1 MVPRERV
8 LLVLAHPR
16 RGSLTGQVA
25 DRFAATLTGNGYY
38 VELADLVA
46 EEFDPVLR
54 KVDEPDWGNP
64 DKAYSPDVVR
74 EMERIRRN
82 DATVMIFPV
91 YWWSMPGIMK
101 GWVDRVWSNGFA
113 YGARDYPHRRVW
125 LIGVAG
131 SGQRE
136 YAKRD
141 YDEAIRVSLSVGVL
155 EYCGVAEPRLELLHG
170 ALDGPEFPPDIL
182 RRAEALAQEFS
193 RAMARG
199 CELDAGD

>member
-1 MVPRERV
+1 M

-25 DRFAATLTGNGYY
+25 DRFAASLTGNGCH
-38 VELADLVA
+38 VEVADLVA
-46 EEFDPVLR
+46 EKFDPVLR
-54 KVDEPDWGNP
+54 EADEPDWANP
-64 DKAYSPDVVR
+64 DKAYSQVAAR

-101 GWVDRVWSNGFA
+101 GWVDRVWNNGFA
-113 YGARDYPHRRVW
+113 YGAGKYPHRRVW

-131 SGQRE
+131 SARSA
-136 YAKRD
+136 YAERR
-141 YDEAIRVSLSVGVL
+141 YDEAMRVCLSVGLL
-155 EYCGVAEPRLELLHG
+155 EYCAVAEPRLELLHG
-170 ALDGPEFPPDIL
+170 ALDGTEFPPDIL

-193 RAMARG
+193 RR
-199 CELDAGD
+199 